1 MAKQKKAVKN
11 IPKTQEETTNDSI
24 FPQIPSLGK
33 PSMNLPKRGNDV
45 SMRGEEIKDISV
57 GIEDIDSALFYYFN
71 NVIKPIVINE
81 GTKQAIPIVYA
92 DSERW
97 NSAQKEG
104 HYRDKEG
111 KMLFPV
117 ITIKRD
123 SLEKNRTV
131 GNKLDGNKTHLYQ
144 VYEKKYTRKNQY
156 DNFAILM
163 NRVPVKEF
171 YNVVIPD
178 YYTITY
184 SCAIY
189 VSFMEDMNKIIESIG
204 FRSDSYWGEKGKFMF
219 KARIDS
225 FGTTTTV
232 ADGEDRKIVSNFTI
246 VMYGYLTP
254 NNLDRHLA
262 TDAFKFR
269 NKTQVLFTLEASNQ
283 DVESVVFTT
292 APNAKSAVVS
302 YIPEGV
308 NVNSTVIVQNTISGS
323 LADVVDYLNT
333 NITKKADYVGATY
346 AAYYNATMK
355 QPPATS
361 GLDPTSIADFK
372 FFANGV
378 YIDATHIV
386 SFIPSGSALLLTV
399 DTGSLMYDLLGIEE
413 IIAVGKFI

>member
-33 PSMNLPKRGNDV
+33 PSLNLPKRGNDV
-45 SMRGEEIKDISV
+45 SMRGEEIKEISV

-81 GTKQAIPIVYA
+81 GTTQAIPIVYA

-104 HYRDKEG
+104 QYRDKEG

-204 FRSDSYWGEKGKFMF
+204 
-219 KARIDS
+219 
-225 FGTTTTV
+225 
-232 ADGEDRKIVSNFTI
+232 
-246 VMYGYLTP
+246 
-254 NNLDRHLA
+254 
-262 TDAFKFR
+262 
-269 NKTQVLFTLEASNQ
+269 VL
-283 DVESVVFTT
+283 
-292 APNAKSAVVS
+292 
-302 YIPEGV
+302 
-308 NVNSTVIVQNTISGS
+308 
-323 LADVVDYLNT
+323 
-333 NITKKADYVGATY
+333 
-346 AAYYNATMK
+346 YY
-355 QPPATS
+355 
-361 GLDPTSIADFK
+361 
-372 FFANGV
+372 
-378 YIDATHIV
+378 
-386 SFIPSGSALLLTV
+386 
-399 DTGSLMYDLLGIEE
+399 
-413 IIAVGKFI
+413 